1 MELSPRNL
9 GVIDP
14 PTARLVLN
22 ILIAVIGLAIGAW
35 LLFGATDNRP
45 ADTPT
50 ALMFGAFLVAASLL
64 LLNSSIRFFRKYR
77 E

>member
-22 ILIAVIGLAIGAW
+22 ILIAVIGLAIGIW
-35 LLFGATDNRP
+35 LLSGATDNRA
-45 ADTPT
+45 ADTPMT
-50 ALMFGAFLVAASLL
+50 LMCGAFLVAASALL
-64 LLNSSIRFFRKYR
+64 ANSSIRFFLKYR
-77 E
+77 N

>member
-1 MELSPRNL
+1 MEMSPRNL

-22 ILIAVIGLAIGAW
+22 ILIAVIGLGLGIW

-45 ADTPT
+45 TDTPT
-50 ALMFGAFLVAASLL
+50 ALMVGAFVVAASVLL
-64 LLNSSIRFFRKYR
+64 LSSSIRFFLKYR